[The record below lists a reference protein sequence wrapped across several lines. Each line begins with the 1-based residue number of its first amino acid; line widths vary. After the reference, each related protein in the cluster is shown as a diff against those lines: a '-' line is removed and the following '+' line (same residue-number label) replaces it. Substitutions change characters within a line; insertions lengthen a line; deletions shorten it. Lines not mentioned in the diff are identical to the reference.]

1 MTCSATRFSSA
12 TRGATFVRSKVDAWK
27 IRPAEPADIEAVLG
41 INSEAQA
48 SALPQSWLQDPSL
61 CADARRLILVAEC
74 AEGVLEAFCLASL
87 VLDEASLLLIAVRP
101 GARGKGLGRQL
112 LQALLD
118 GLGSVGIHRCLLE
131 VRESNM
137 AALALYLSCGFA
149 RDGRRRGYYPP
160 EAGGKREDAV
170 LMSWTRKVE
179 DHGCA

>member
-1 MTCSATRFSSA
+1 ME
-12 TRGATFVRSKVDAWK
+12 AWK

-41 INSEAQA
+41 INDAAKA

-61 CADARRLILVAEC
+61 CADACRLILVAER

-101 GARGKGLGRQL
+101 GARGQGLGRAL

-118 GLGSVGIHRCLLE
+118 GLRALGVNRCLLE
-131 VRESNM
+131 VRESNT
-137 AALALYLSCGFA
+137 AALALYQRCGFA
-149 RDGRRRGYYPP
+149 REGRRRGYYPP

-179 DHGCA
+179 DHGSA

>member
-1 MTCSATRFSSA
+1 MTCSATRVSSA
-12 TRGATFVRSKVDAWK
+12 TRGATFVGSNVDSCR
-27 IRPAEPADIEAVLG
+27 IRPAEPGDIEDVLA
-41 INSEAQA
+41 INSEAPL
-48 SALPQSWLQDPSL
+48 SALPQSWLRDPLL
-61 CADARRLILVAEC
+61 CADVHRLILVAER
-74 AEGVLEAFCLASL
+74 AEGIIEAFCLAAL

-112 LQALLD
+112 LLALLD
-118 GLGSVGIHRCLLE
+118 GLESVGIHRCLLE

-137 AALALYLSCGFA
+137 AALALYQSCGFA